1 MFQPAIYANAV
12 PMWIKEYMDQNGP
25 KAPIVI
31 GISGGKDS
39 SITAAAC
46 VKAVGKERV
55 IGVLMPNGVQKD
67 INTAEKLCRH
77 LGIKWFIYNIGPVIK
92 AQQDVFATLK
102 FKDFKAPND
111 TVKFNNPARIR
122 MATLYYIANQLGGRV
137 ANTCNMSETYVGYDT
152 AWGDQA
158 GDFSPFQYFTA
169 SEVKLIGK
177 ELGLPDEFINV
188 APSDGMCGQTDEER
202 WGFSYDLLDN
212 YLRGGTV
219 YETTTKQ
226 IEKMHKAAMYKN
238 VRVLLPH
245 FVYEPTG
252 SRKLL
257 Q

>member
-1 MFQPAIYANAV
+1 
-12 PMWIKEYMDQNGP
+12 
-25 KAPIVI
+25 
-31 GISGGKDS
+31 
-39 SITAAAC
+39 
-46 VKAVGKERV
+46 
-55 IGVLMPNGVQKD
+55 
-67 INTAEKLCRH
+67 
-77 LGIKWFIYNIGPVIK
+77 
-92 AQQDVFATLK
+92 
-102 FKDFKAPND
+102 
-111 TVKFNNPARIR
+111 
-122 MATLYYIANQLGGRV
+122 
-137 ANTCNMSETYVGYDT
+137 MSETYVGYDT
-152 AWGDQA
+152 AWGDQV

-219 YETTTKQ
+219 YEITTEQ

-245 FVYEPTG
+245 FVYEPSG